1 MCAGSHFNPNEEAE
15 FMSRVSSGQTIN
27 PGKQDL
33 VSSSDLLRNAKSNLT
48 KIAAWISDQNIP
60 FLVSSIGMI
69 VMLLWAGSYKMTA
82 PGAEGIVPLVSNSP
96 LLSWHFKLFGPYL
109 GSDLIGLTEITAAT
123 LIVIGYFR
131 PKAGIIGGLITTVM
145 FFSTSSMIITT
156 PGAITAVPGISY
168 MRYMSFLGLF
178 LFKDVI
184 SLGVSFYLISYF
196 GKKAILSENKGSN

>member
-1 MCAGSHFNPNEEAE
+1 
-15 FMSRVSSGQTIN
+15 MSQVPSQPTASSRD
-27 PGKQDL
+27 QDL
-33 VSSSDLLRNAKSNLT
+33 ASSTGLFRDARSYLT
-48 KIAAWISDQNIP
+48 KVAAWITDHDIP
-60 FLVSSIGMI
+60 FLVCSVGMI

-96 LLSWHFKLFGPYL
+96 LLSWHFKLFGPYV
-109 GSDLIGLTEITAAT
+109 GSDLIGLTEFTAAI
-123 LIVIGYFR
+123 LIIIGYFK

-156 PGAITAVPGISY
+156 PGAIIAVPGISY

-196 GKKAILSENKGSN
+196 GKKAILSENRS